1 MSEELNEELNI
12 EESRLSEEFSVYS
25 EFNSS
30 ARAEEFASYSSE
42 GGYLAPED
50 SLRGGETQKD
60 FTARHAAVMRNSRN
74 RLGRLLGMLATVA
87 GTGFAVIIAITA
99 MIIADVTGYT
109 ATPDSLEVKLIL
121 YSSQDDTEFEAVL
134 SDSAGVIVSSVSVDR
149 KAETLMFSGLSPGG
163 LYYLEIFGGGKSLL
177 KLNYLLPTQESDP
190 DPERDPETEPVTE
203 PLPIP
208 SVTVRGSETTFSSFT
223 LRFRTENVD
232 PSALSVFIDGQQKD
246 AQAEDDSLVLAADGL
261 DPDTDYTVSVTD
273 ADGNELY
280 SGSVTTGKRTPAQIA
295 ILSHSIDLG
304 GAKLEFSYVNPDG
317 NDVSAKLDG
326 KDISFTAAD
335 EKIVLSFNDLAEN
348 SQHTVEFF
356 DWDGSTIVSYPFAT
370 RSREAAS
377 VTLDSSDVGF
387 DSAKLVF
394 TINNPD
400 ANAITLQFDD
410 LDPAE
415 LPEDETSCVEEYDDL
430 VSGETHTLVFT
441 DWDGTVLLSY
451 SFAARE
457 RTPASVTFTS
467 VSAGFNRITAALSV
481 DNPDGNTLELRL
493 NGDRVDADLS
503 GSAPSID
510 LTGLSPRTAYTLTVA
525 DLSLGTD
532 AATAGADT
540 GTSLTWSQDGNG
552 NATFTLTDEFT
563 AEYPASSVS
572 LALNDGFGA
581 AIPVTSNGSGG
592 FTATAADIV
601 YGDTYTVALYSGGN
615 TADSLNAYLTGK
627 ARPSF
632 TISYTGYLPAT
643 TAQALADTD
652 YHVSGTTYPTHM
664 YLLSSGYIEP
674 FDEQLNDPD
683 GTVKR
688 NWSALVIK
696 DPQGRVTGIIVTG
709 FERDTSITRLGEEVE
724 LYFQQENDQPQ
735 TLVAGTYTAAL
746 YTVGG
751 YSQHEMENVIW
762 GDGNNKEPTA
772 AEIAAV
778 FTGNG
783 RRISSE
789 VRFTVAN
796 TTPLGDAYFYST
808 SDPIIDRT
816 NDNTSY
822 YFSCSYYP
830 VTDGTTEG
838 FLALVS
844 ASDPSTPLTLDH
856 PDADA
861 GNPTRISLGK
871 DGNYG
876 IRIERL
882 AVPTTGPVYAIIYS
896 GTFSPSNFL
905 YVQYID
911 PQ

>member
-87 GTGFAVIIAITA
+87 GTGFAVIIAITT
-99 MIIADVTGYT
+99 MILADVTGYT
-109 ATPDSLEVKLIL
+109 ATPDSLEVKLSL

-134 SDSAGVIVSSVSVDR
+134 SDKDGVAVSSVSVDR
-149 KAETLMFSGLSPGG
+149 NAETLMFSGLSPGG
-163 LYYLEIFGGGKSLL
+163 LYYLEIFGDGKSLL

-190 DPERDPETEPVTE
+190 DPEKDPETEPVTE

-223 LRFRTENVD
+223 LRFRAENVD

-261 DPDTDYTVSVTD
+261 DPDTEYTVSVTD

-295 ILSHSIDLG
+295 ILSHSIDLR
-304 GAKLEFSYVNPDG
+304 GAELEFSYVNPDG

-370 RSREAAS
+370 RAREAAS

-415 LPEDETSCVEEYDDL
+415 LPEGETSCVEEYDDL
-430 VSGETHTLVFT
+430 VSGETHTLLFT

-457 RTPASVTFTS
+457 RTAASVTFTE
-467 VSAGFNRITAALSV
+467 VSAGFNSITAKYTV
-481 DNPDGNTLELRL
+481 DNPDGNSLEMRL
-493 NGDRVDADLS
+493 NGVAVSADFPAS
-503 GSAPSID
+503 GSETTAG
-510 LTGLSPRTAYTLTVA
+510 GLSPRTVYELTVF
-525 DLSLGTD
+525 DLSCGRQI
-532 AATAGADT
+532 ASAEAST
-540 GTSLTWSQDGNG
+540 GTSLTVSPFTNGYMTLSLTDEFKESYPASSASITMKDETGYEIPVIGGTAAGIWQASKDDTVYAGTYTVTVFSSGNRADELSVSLEG
-552 NATFTLTDEFT
+552 DAHPTFTLT
-563 AEYPASSVS
+563 
-572 LALNDGFGA
+572 
-581 AIPVTSNGSGG
+581 
-592 FTATAADIV
+592 
-601 YGDTYTVALYSGGN
+601 
-615 TADSLNAYLTGK
+615 
-627 ARPSF
+627 
-632 TISYTGYLPAT
+632 YTGYQPASLSE
-643 TAQALADTD
+643 ALADDGNHSSYVKEQKFLYTLTSGNIAHPNLD
-652 YHVSGTTYPTHM
+652 YPDQKQRWTA
-664 YLLSSGYIEP
+664 LILKNSSGNP
-674 FDEQLNDPD
+674 S
-683 GTVKR
+683 G
-688 NWSALVIK
+688 A
-696 DPQGRVTGIIVTG
+696 IVAG
-709 FERDTSITRLGEEVE
+709 YEMETSITDLGNEVE
-724 LYFQQENDQPQ
+724 LYFSKTGIRIDP
-735 TLVAGTYTAAL
+735 GRYTAAL
-746 YTVGG
+746 YTVDG
-751 YSQHEMENVIW
+751 YTSEEMEALVW
-762 GDGNNKEPTA
+762 GTTTEPTPAGTA
-772 AEIAAV
+772 AP
-778 FTGNG
+778 FLDSG

-789 VRFTVAN
+789 ISFNASGTA
-796 TTPLGDAYFYST
+796 PLGDASLYCHNS
-808 SDPIIDRT
+808 PIVS
-816 NDNTSY
+816 DNTTLY
-822 YFSCSYYP
+822 YLTCFCYP
-830 VTDGTTEG
+830 KEDGVVES
-838 FLALVS
+838 FLTIVS
-844 ASDPSTPLTLDH
+844 ASDPSVQLLAP
-856 PDADA
+856 
-861 GNPTRISLGK
+861 ISLGK
-871 DGNYG
+871 NTVSGERYD
-876 IRIERL
+876 RL
-882 AVPTTGPVYAIIYS
+882 AVNSTGPVYAIIYRES
-896 GTFSPSNFL
+896 FAPENYL
-905 YVQYID
+905 YVLYN